1 MLYIYVYLYLYKF
14 LKKFLKKDTCCV
26 MTLIS
31 FNKKKNLFFKKKYR
45 SKILT
50 SKRLLIALRKR
61 KKLCISRSRKISKG
75 NFFFKKFFFKT
86 LLRTRKLLK
95 FFFFLKPKT
104 RQKKITKS
112 ILKNQKNYLSKNSSY
127 EYTILNTILRSH
139 FCIFVTDLF
148 SFLKNGFIFL
158 NGVAFTNYNIILVEG
173 DCLQLK
179 LSKSIYRYIYSS
191 KKFLKKK
198 IALFRYSSWKFFKHK
213 FFKLQDNLKPKKRK
227 SPKYLHLLFIF
238 KMNTPKFL
246 EIDYLSLS
254 IFFLKKPKLYT
265 HSTYYLNKLFSFR
278 LFALYNY
285 KKIN

>member
-1 MLYIYVYLYLYKF
+1 MLYIYIYLYLYKF

-45 SKILT
+45 LKILT

-179 LSKSIYRYIYSS
+179 LSKSVYRYIYSS

-227 SPKYLHLLFIF
+227 SPKYLYLLFIF

-265 HSTYYLNKLFSFR
+265 YSTYYLNKLFSFR